1 MGPGVVQGACLSNQ
15 HRALPSSKVAC
26 MKVDPWLTGGKNAIS
41 MLHAIF
47 ISAQF
52 IPFAT
57 RFLNQKYGQRDS

>member
-1 MGPGVVQGACLSNQ
+1 
-15 HRALPSSKVAC
+15 